1 MLRRR
6 AHRPARRRRPKP
18 NHSLPCASIR
28 PRPPGRT
35 TNRPNPAATRNH
47 SPPSH
52 RRHLERPSR
61 KAVSRR
67 LRHLHPTADRRV
79 PTLPSTGVIRD
90 TRKAGINQPEV
101 LMFRTRFGK
110 LGLAAMAAVAGV
122 ILVVSTAG
130 AHQTHVSGQTSL
142 APLKGGASSTEQ
154 TRAQADPDA
163 AALRAEA
170 QQEAAEAQQDA
181 AEQAAEQA
189 AEAHDEA
196 ADQTQTNDDN
206 QGDDN
211 NQAAATETA

>member
-110 LGLAAMAAVAGV
+110 LGLAAMASVAGG

-130 AHQTHVSGQTSL
+130 PPPNPVSGPATP
-142 APLKGGASSTEQ
+142 APPHSG
-154 TRAQADPDA
+154 P
-163 AALRAEA
+163 
-170 QQEAAEAQQDA
+170 
-181 AEQAAEQA
+181 
-189 AEAHDEA
+189 H
-196 ADQTQTNDDN
+196 
-206 QGDDN
+206 
-211 NQAAATETA
+211 AT